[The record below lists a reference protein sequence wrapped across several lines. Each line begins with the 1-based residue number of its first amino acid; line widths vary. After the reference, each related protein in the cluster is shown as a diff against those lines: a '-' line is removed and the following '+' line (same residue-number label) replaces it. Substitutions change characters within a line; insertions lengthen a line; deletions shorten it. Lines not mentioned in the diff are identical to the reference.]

1 MCCHSGHKGH
11 CSTKPCPCQQQ
22 LLFQMPLCS
31 LPFCKG
37 HPAAGT
43 EQKGLAVFY
52 LWPEVCRVK
61 SGLSLSMHHSAAQ

>member
-1 MCCHSGHKGH
+1 MCCHSGHRGH

-22 LLFQMPLCS
+22 LLFQTLLCS
-31 LPFCKG
+31 PASCRG

-52 LWPEVCRVK
+52 LQQEVCWVK
-61 SGLSLSMHHSAAQ
+61 WLVASHASR